1 MKKISLLI
9 IGFLIAG
16 MTYSQVVYEDI
27 NNTAIYEFLDELANL
42 RVVELNSVVK
52 PYSREYIARKL
63 TEAAFQ
69 LGIRNEESGVQL
81 RINNE
86 ELKIKVS
93 KRLVKELMF
102 YLQDFQLEKPL
113 QKAKDSSRVTRHASR
128 MADDYNHKLSFLFKK
143 QPNMVVALNP
153 LGFHYKDSLFT
164 YSLRPILGVQWMTNE
179 NAAEYHR
186 WWGGSMFGYIGKN
199 FGFYANIRDNNES
212 TPMAKPAY
220 FTQTHGEVYK
230 NMEKGA
236 VDYSEMRG
244 GIIASVKWG
253 SIGILNDRVAWGYN
267 YHGANILSG
276 KAPAFPYIQLHLN
289 PVKWFDFNYIHG
301 WLNSNVIDSSRS
313 YYTDCVYRQVY
324 RNKYIAAN
332 MFTFIPWRGL
342 NLSFGNSIIYSD
354 INVNP
359 LYLIPFL
366 FYNSVDATRTNY
378 VDNASSN
385 SQLFFN
391 ISSRQIRHLHLY
403 VALYIDEWKTS
414 RLFTKD
420 QHNFTSLKAGFRL
433 TDLPVQ
439 NLELTAEY
447 TRTQPMTYDHYI
459 AAITFAS
466 NYYVLGSYLRENSQ
480 EIYIALAWRPL
491 RGVLINTSYT
501 LAQHGDEIRYRN
513 NAGYAVDGI
522 PFLKNKTWQNS
533 AFELSARYE
542 FINNGYF
549 FLQYLNADQQGDI
562 SYQPEFM
569 HGKTNTILCGI
580 NVGF

>member
-253 SIGILNDRVAWGYN
+253 SIGILNDRVAWGDN

-313 YYTDCVYRQVY
+313 YYTDGVYRQVY

-354 INVNP
+354 INVN
-359 LYLIPFL
+359 
-366 FYNSVDATRTNY
+366 N
-378 VDNASSN
+378 
-385 SQLFFN
+385 
-391 ISSRQIRHLHLY
+391 
-403 VALYIDEWKTS
+403 
-414 RLFTKD
+414 
-420 QHNFTSLKAGFRL
+420 
-433 TDLPVQ
+433 
-439 NLELTAEY
+439 
-447 TRTQPMTYDHYI
+447 
-459 AAITFAS
+459 
-466 NYYVLGSYLRENSQ
+466 
-480 EIYIALAWRPL
+480 
-491 RGVLINTSYT
+491 
-501 LAQHGDEIRYRN
+501 
-513 NAGYAVDGI
+513 
-522 PFLKNKTWQNS
+522 
-533 AFELSARYE
+533 
-542 FINNGYF
+542 
-549 FLQYLNADQQGDI
+549 
-562 SYQPEFM
+562 
-569 HGKTNTILCGI
+569 
-580 NVGF
+580 